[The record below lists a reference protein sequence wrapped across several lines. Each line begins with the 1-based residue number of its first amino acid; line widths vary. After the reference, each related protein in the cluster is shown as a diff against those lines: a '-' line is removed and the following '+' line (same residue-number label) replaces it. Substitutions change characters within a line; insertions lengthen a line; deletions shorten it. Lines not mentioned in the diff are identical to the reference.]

1 MEDIKKAKGGRPK
14 LSPELKRA
22 KQVKLTFSDS
32 EYRRLEAEM
41 TAAGHES
48 LSVYLRKKALAQPD
62 DFIANPKELIAVL
75 DRLGPE
81 ISRVGNNIN
90 QVARYVNYLK
100 ANNMINLQF
109 LADFNRHMIEFSII
123 EKELVKALRSFLRI
137 AAARFKKF
145 K

>member
-22 KQVKLTFSDS
+22 RQVKLTFSDS

-62 DFIANPKELIAVL
+62 DFI
-75 DRLGPE
+75 E
-81 ISRVGNNIN
+81 IGRAHV
-90 QVARYVNYLK
+90 
-100 ANNMINLQF
+100 
-109 LADFNRHMIEFSII
+109 
-123 EKELVKALRSFLRI
+123 
-137 AAARFKKF
+137 
-145 K
+145 